1 MWAGGIDRERERDK
15 ECVGDEVQRECA
27 GERGTESMYGSIW
40 MSAGNLH
47 MGIEVFKSLWQCMTG
62 GMSE

>member
-27 GERGTESMYGSIW
+27 GERGTESMYGSIYKD
-40 MSAGNLH
+40 A
-47 MGIEVFKSLWQCMTG
+47 
-62 GMSE
+62 